1 MSVFG
6 IYACDIRLSWV
17 GISVLITDYR
27 SFFHKDSVLVTP
39 VTPFF
44 WQIKFRKSKISIL
57 PSLVCSMH

>member
-27 SFFHKDSVLVTP
+27 SFFHKDFSFSNTCYS
-39 VTPFF
+39 FF
-44 WQIKFRKSKISIL
+44 FGKSNLENSRYQYYQA
-57 PSLVCSMH
+57 